1 VIKPGLDG
9 ADVLVA
15 NYHAPD
21 EQNVEASIEMMK
33 RFGVKTIKLQREMFN
48 ADLYFKLL
56 TLAKIGDLSRMTQF
70 KSAEED
76 TRTAQLM
83 TYPVL
88 MAHDVAGYREV
99 LVGID
104 QDQHLQ
110 YARKLLKKYNKVFSQ
125 ELCIPTANIVVGRV
139 KDLREPE
146 KKMSKSSP
154 QGCLFLTDSPD
165 IIRMKVRKATAT
177 EAGLENL
184 GFLHAEF
191 VGGEVPNSN
200 EQLKTTLADALI
212 AKFQQVR

>member
-1 VIKPGLDG
+1 M
-9 ADVLVA
+9 LVA

-21 EQNVEASIEMMK
+21 EQNIEASIEMMK

-56 TLAKIGDLSRMTQF
+56 TVAKIGDLSRMTQF

-76 TRTAQLM
+76 DRTAQLM

-88 MAHDVAGYREV
+88 MAHDVAGYKEV

-104 QDQHLQ
+104 QEQHLQ
-110 YARKLLKKYNKVFSQ
+110 YARKLLRKYNKDFNQ

-139 KDLREPE
+139 KDLRDPE

-154 QGCLFLTDSPD
+154 QGCLFLNDSPD
-165 IIRMKVRKATAT
+165 IIRMKLRKATAT

-184 GFLHAEF
+184 RFLYKEF
-191 VGGEVPNSN
+191 VGDELVDGN
-200 EQLKTTLADALI
+200 EKLKTALADALI
-212 AKFQQVR
+212 AKFR